1 MTTGRRAKVEI
12 ELPEGVESKEAL
24 DKLFATFMKQRV
36 SGKSRDKAIR
46 TAMKSL
52 IDAHKAEYDRLVATN
67 MPK

>member
-1 MTTGRRAKVEI
+1 MPPRPKVEV
-12 ELPEGVESKEAL
+12 ELPEGIDSKESL

-46 TAMKSL
+46 TATKTL
-52 IDAHKAEYDRLVATN
+52 ITNHKPEYDKLVATN